1 MSADSESLA
10 QRIIAKIFAD
20 HFKPEMVEVAFQREE
35 LVAAAEALGE
45 PRPKNLGDI
54 IYSLRY
60 RVPLPDSVREAA
72 PPNSEWAI
80 FPGGNAVY
88 VLRAVPFNL
97 IEPRMGIRTVRLP
110 DSTPGVIAKYAM
122 TDEQALLAR
131 LRYNRLLDVFTGLAC
146 YPLQSHLRTSVT
158 VENAIDGTRSSSQV
172 ETDDLYVGLDQ
183 HGAHYVLPVQAKGG
197 ADALSVIQVWQDFRV
212 AEQKFPDLLA
222 RPIAAQFMANNEI
235 ALFEFEESGDR
246 ITIAREQ
253 HYELVAPDQLTAEEL
268 KSYRQS
274 ASHNP

>member
-1 MSADSESLA
+1 MSNYAKRCSFSVGRVLPRHDRVMSAPSESLA

-20 HFKPEMVEVAFQREE
+20 HFKPGMVEVAFQREE

-72 PPNSEWAI
+72 PP
-80 FPGGNAVY
+80 
-88 VLRAVPFNL
+88 
-97 IEPRMGIRTVRLP
+97 
-110 DSTPGVIAKYAM
+110 
-122 TDEQALLAR
+122 
-131 LRYNRLLDVFTGLAC
+131 
-146 YPLQSHLRTSVT
+146 
-158 VENAIDGTRSSSQV
+158 
-172 ETDDLYVGLDQ
+172 
-183 HGAHYVLPVQAKGG
+183 

-235 ALFEFEESGDR
+235 ALFEFEETGDR